1 MNRREFFKM
10 SGIGIASTALIPT
23 TNLLTEEIPLYKQFV
38 WINNPVFVWVDT
50 PVFPLKIQNK
60 ETQKVETLT
69 FVVKT
74 QILKIRTPVDIDYT
88 EGNIITEHN
97 TYIVHQSLFNEVKS
111 LGYTHLYSI
120 GSKSVMSRPNM
131 KEFRSYYVRGVIV
144 PSVYTYQ
151 KLV

>member
-74 QILKIRTPVDIDYT
+74 QI
-88 EGNIITEHN
+88 
-97 TYIVHQSLFNEVKS
+97 F
-111 LGYTHLYSI
+111 
-120 GSKSVMSRPNM
+120 
-131 KEFRSYYVRGVIV
+131 F
-144 PSVYTYQ
+144 
-151 KLV
+151 